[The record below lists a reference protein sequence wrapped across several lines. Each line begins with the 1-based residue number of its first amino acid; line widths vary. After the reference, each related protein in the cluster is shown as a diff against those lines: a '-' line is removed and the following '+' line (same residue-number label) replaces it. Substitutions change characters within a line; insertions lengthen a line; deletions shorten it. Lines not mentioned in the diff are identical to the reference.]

1 MPHGIEQWL
10 DIKQKCRLGYFAMA
24 VAGRVKTA
32 TMTLT
37 PPPAMAALTA
47 EQAAVMVPIEQYF
60 LGHARDD
67 AAHMR
72 RAFLPTAHIESM
84 RDGVFT
90 SWPLDVYCERFRGVP
105 AADEALRRR
114 TVDWIDVAGLS
125 ACARVTLL
133 HGAVT
138 FTDYFVLLQTA
149 DGWKIANKA
158 FHGRPS

>member
-1 MPHGIEQWL
+1 
-10 DIKQKCRLGYFAMA
+10 MA
-24 VAGRVKTA
+24 AVERVKTA
-32 TMTLT
+32 TMTLI
-37 PPPAMAALTA
+37 PPTTMAALTT
-47 EQAAVMVPIEQYF
+47 EQAAVLIPIEHYF
-60 LGHARDD
+60 LGHARDE

-72 RAFLPTAHIESM
+72 QAFLPTAHIESM

-90 SWPLDVYCERFRGVP
+90 SWPLDVYCERFKGVP
-105 AADEALRRR
+105 AADETLRRR

-125 ACARVTLL
+125 ACARITLV

-138 FTDYFVLLQTA
+138 FTDYFVLLKTD